1 MEQFNREKIMERS
14 FRLDLMRL
22 LGLLLIIFAH
32 IGPPN
37 ALFQIRTF
45 DVPMMIFVSGV
56 AYYISSPSFFLGRS
70 IISREFQD
78 YYFLFGVFLLFFM
91 EWCIFLILRYFQS
104 I

>member
-1 MEQFNREKIMERS
+1 MERS

-56 AYYISSPSFFLGRS
+56 AYYISSPSFFSWKIYYIKRV
-70 IISREFQD
+70 SR
-78 YYFLFGVFLLFFM
+78 LLFPV
-91 EWCIFLILRYFQS
+91 WCFFALFYGVVYLFDIKVF
-104 I
+104 

>member
-1 MEQFNREKIMERS
+1 MERS

-56 AYYISSPSFFLGRS
+56 AYYISSPSFFFLEDLLYQES
-70 IISREFQD
+70 FKIIISCLVFFCS
-78 YYFLFGVFLLFFM
+78 FLWSDVSF
-91 EWCIFLILRYFQS
+91 
-104 I
+104 